1 MDRMSEL
8 LGNCSVPPLLAD
20 ISKGVEDR
28 RPGPTPQVGCPTL
41 AKDRVNTMST
51 SPKVPSLQSYQL
63 ALYRGPI
70 HPEFFRVATRKT
82 LLHNGYEAEAWLF
95 PGGHAA
101 RFEFGPS
108 CATEV
113 LSEEI
118 DTLPVRGV
126 IASVP
131 CAGEREHECKAAEKV
146 DYMTSVQT
154 ETLEHHLYRSTLME
168 MVEYAGSP
176 DCIHH
181 RWRDEGGENLSVLE
195 LQRYNDELH
204 LQTWHLR
211 AETGLVLRSQSV
223 FMIKS

>member
-1 MDRMSEL
+1 M
-8 LGNCSVPPLLAD
+8 
-20 ISKGVEDR
+20 
-28 RPGPTPQVGCPTL
+28 
-41 AKDRVNTMST
+41 
-51 SPKVPSLQSYQL
+51 
-63 ALYRGPI
+63 
-70 HPEFFRVATRKT
+70 ATRKT

-168 MVEYAGSP
+168 MVEYP
-176 DCIHH
+176 
-181 RWRDEGGENLSVLE
+181 EG
-195 LQRYNDELH
+195 
-204 LQTWHLR
+204 
-211 AETGLVLRSQSV
+211 
-223 FMIKS
+223 